1 MNSLLIGTA
10 GHIDHGKTSL
20 IKALNGFEGDS
31 LKEEKE
37 RQITINLSFSNLIC
51 KEKHLSFID
60 VPGHKDLVKTMISG
74 AFGFSACLFVVD
86 INEGLKEQS
95 IEHLEVL
102 EILGIKDIILVFSK
116 CDLCENLK
124 EQGQKILN
132 ALNFVPKE
140 IFYTSIKDEA
150 SIKKLKNYLL
160 NLECKNTDEK
170 LVFRYYIDRV
180 FSLKGI
186 GTVITGSLNEG
197 KIALNEKII
206 CLDNQK
212 ELIIKNIQNHENNF
226 NEISAFNRVALSLN
240 CDYKELKK
248 GFLLSKKGFFKGFK
262 ECDVLIKAKNLK
274 NAKMLFCVGTK
285 SIECKVNI
293 LKELENDE
301 FFAHLDFEK
310 NLFLCFDEKFVL
322 LQNNRVIGGGR
333 VLNPMS
339 EPLKREQKNKF
350 LMFLKNKDLKKA
362 FEFLTNTHKYGFGL
376 LSSYQRFKLGH
387 EEALNLAKELNEVF
401 IDEKNLNVYNLS
413 ILDEFKK
420 FVSFILEKNPYAMLS
435 AISLALRLSWASVE
449 FCEFGLKNMT
459 NLLDFKNG
467 VYFKKGIDFEKL
479 KEKNNNELYEMLK
492 KQGIKAEAPY
502 NLYDFLELD
511 RKSGDEMLKKLTKQ
525 NLIVRLTHNLFVE
538 KNALNKLMEECFEL
552 LKNESLDVQKMKE
565 YFNFS
570 RKYAI
575 AYLEYLDKNEKV
587 TKINEKR
594 YLKDNI

>member
-20 IKALNGFEGDS
+20 IKAINGFEGDS

-37 RQITINLSFSNLIC
+37 RQITINLSFSNLIY
-51 KEKHLSFID
+51 KEKRLSFID

-132 ALNFVPKE
+132 ALNFAPKE
-140 IFYTSIKDEA
+140 IFYTSIKDEV

-160 NLECKNTDEK
+160 NLECKNADEK
-170 LVFRYYIDRV
+170 LVFRCYIDRV

-197 KIALNEKII
+197 KISLNEKII

-248 GFLLSKKGFFKGFK
+248 GYILSKKGFFKGFK

-322 LQNNRVIGGGR
+322 LQNNRVVGGGK
-333 VLNPMS
+333 VLNSMS
-339 EPLKREQKNKF
+339 EPLKRDQKNKF

-362 FEFLTNTHKYGFGL
+362 FEFLKNTHKYGFGL
-376 LSSYQRFKLGH
+376 LSSYQRFKLSH

-401 IDEKNLNVYNLS
+401 VDEKNLNIYNLS

-435 AISLALRLSWASVE
+435 ASSLALRLSWASVE
-449 FCEFGLKNMT
+449 FCEFGLKKMT
-459 NLLDFKNG
+459 NLLDFENG

-492 KQGIKAEAPY
+492 KQGIKPEAPY

-511 RKSGDEMLKKLTKQ
+511 RKSGDEILKKLTRQ

-538 KNALNKLMEECFEL
+538 KNALNKLIQECFEL

-575 AYLEYLDKNEKV
+575 AYLEYLDKNEKIQ
-587 TKINEKR
+587 KKDEKR
-594 YLKDNI
+594 FLKASV

>member
-37 RQITINLSFSNLIC
+37 RQITINLSFSNLIY

-124 EQGQKILN
+124 EQGQTILN
-132 ALNFVPKE
+132 ALNFTPKE

-150 SIKKLKNYLL
+150 SILKLKNYLL
-160 NLECKNTDEK
+160 NLECKNGNEK
-170 LVFRYYIDRV
+170 FVFRYYIDRV

-186 GTVITGSLNEG
+186 GTIVTGSLNEG
-197 KIALNEKII
+197 KISLNEKII

-226 NEISAFNRVALSLN
+226 NEISAYNRVALSLN

-274 NAKMLFCVGTK
+274 NAKMLFCVGAR
-285 SIECKVNI
+285 SIECKINI

-322 LQNNRVIGGGR
+322 LQNNRVVGGGR
-333 VLNPMS
+333 VLNPVS
-339 EPLKREQKNKF
+339 EPLRRDQKNKF
-350 LMFLKNKDLKKA
+350 LMFLKNKNLKKT
-362 FEFLTNTHKYGFGL
+362 FEFLKNTHKYGFGL
-376 LSSYQRFKLGH
+376 LSSYQRFKLNH
-387 EEALNLAKELNEVF
+387 EEALSLAKELNEVF
-401 IDEKNLNVYNLS
+401 VDEKNLNIYNLS

-435 AISLALRLSWASVE
+435 ATSLALRLSWASVE

-459 NLLDFKNG
+459 NLLDFENG

-492 KQGIKAEAPY
+492 KQGIKPEAPY

-511 RKSGDEMLKKLTKQ
+511 RKSGDEILKKLTKQ
-525 NLIVRLTHNLFVE
+525 NLIIRLTHNLFVE
-538 KNALNKLMEECFEL
+538 KNALNKLMQECLEL

-575 AYLEYLDKNEKV
+575 AYLEYLDKNEKIQ
-587 TKINEKR
+587 KKDEKR
-594 YLKDNI
+594 FLKASV